1 MPPTKTAPAAPPA
14 APAPAIDRAELLR
27 QRSAVAWRPNPGDMI
42 DGTIVRILK
51 RETNP
56 EFGAYP
62 LVLLDTG
69 DPLYTAVHAFHSLLR
84 DQLAEIKAKPGDEI
98 SIVYQGK
105 LESKND
111 APERDDEG
119 KPRKRKYH
127 AYILVSNGVDAS
139 TDFTWDDEKP
149 SQRGSGDEPDVPG
162 F

>member
-1 MPPTKTAPAAPPA
+1 MPPTKTEPA
-14 APAPAIDRAELLR
+14 APAIDRAELLR
-27 QRSAVAWRPNPGDMI
+27 QRSAVAWRPAAGDMI
-42 DGTIVRILK
+42 DGRIVRILR

-56 EFGAYP
+56 EFGPYP
-62 LVLLDTG
+62 LVLIDTG

-111 APERDDEG
+111 SPDKNDDG
-119 KPRKRKYH
+119 TPRKRKYH

-139 TDFTWDDEKP
+139 TDFNWDTDATT
-149 SQRGSGDEPDVPG
+149 RDGDEPDVPG